1 LLFLHQKGSE
11 RHDLS
16 SSENSDT
23 KSLSARKSLFK
34 SPVPKKSGLLVEGNS
49 SDYILT
55 GMIQKQIVYIKA
67 LEKEVTFYRVLIS
80 MQSNN
85 FCVTCKQQ
93 FDFL

>member
-1 LLFLHQKGSE
+1 MLSLHQKGSE

-55 GMIQKQIVYIKA
+55 GMIQRQIVYIKA
-67 LEKEVTFYRVLIS
+67 LEKEVTFYRVGL
-80 MQSNN
+80 MQLNN
-85 FCVTCKQQ
+85 FYVTCKQQ
-93 FDFL
+93 FNFL